1 VLRVEV
7 ATGRTSLLALPA
19 GCNAKQAAKWLGSLV
34 AGSDG
39 ALYCAPCDTDLGVLR
54 VDVAAGSTSL
64 LALPAGCDAK
74 QDDKWLGS
82 LVAGS
87 DGALYCAP
95 YCAAGVLRL
104 PNLAPG
110 AAAPASPIATT
121 AAAPE
126 PEPATEEAEPPAIDA
141 WLAGIGL
148 SKYTAQIKE
157 YGYDQMLVLHK
168 ATEADIVEM
177 TEDADVKMKKPH
189 RRVFVAEWKELC
201 AARQQQQSSEPEPE
215 PESESEP
222 EQQEPQQQVV
232 VAVEESHGKPIIPT
246 LAADLTFHLVFSN
259 KTAWDALCLEVR
271 GRLVADGVRI
281 WQQRTNIPKDS
292 DNWFSEWYPSAT
304 KSKKIVCFI
313 SADYLRSPYC
323 MKEWRVAEAKS
334 KLLVV
339 ACEPLSHIM
348 AVDPSEYPHASN
360 ALAYLDGGGQVI
372 FNGQDDI
379 VAEIRKFL

>member
-1 VLRVEV
+1 MPDH
-7 ATGRTSLLALPA
+7 GLLGNL
-19 GCNAKQAAKWLGSLV
+19 KQRS
-34 AGSDG
+34 S
-39 ALYCAPCDTDLGVLR
+39 
-54 VDVAAGSTSL
+54 SS
-64 LALPAGCDAK
+64 
-74 QDDKWLGS
+74 
-82 LVAGS
+82 
-87 DGALYCAP
+87 
-95 YCAAGVLRL
+95 
-104 PNLAPG
+104 G
-110 AAAPASPIATT
+110 AAPRSSTPPRRDTT

-157 YGYDQMLVLHK
+157 YGYDQMPMLHE

-189 RRVFVAEWKELC
+189 RRMFVVKWKELC
-201 AARQQQQSSEPEPE
+201 AARQQQSSEPEPE
-215 PESESEP
+215 PEP
-222 EQQEPQQQVV
+222 EQQQPQQQV

-339 ACEPLSHIM
+339 ACEPLSQIM

>member
-1 VLRVEV
+1 V
-7 ATGRTSLLALPA
+7 AS
-19 GCNAKQAAKWLGSLV
+19 
-34 AGSDG
+34 
-39 ALYCAPCDTDLGVLR
+39 
-54 VDVAAGSTSL
+54 
-64 LALPAGCDAK
+64 
-74 QDDKWLGS
+74 
-82 LVAGS
+82 
-87 DGALYCAP
+87 
-95 YCAAGVLRL
+95 
-104 PNLAPG
+104 
-110 AAAPASPIATT
+110 T

-126 PEPATEEAEPPAIDA
+126 PEPAAEEAEPPAIDA

-189 RRVFVAEWKELC
+189 RRVFVVKWKELC
-201 AARQQQQSSEPEPE
+201 AASQQQQSSEPEPE

-222 EQQEPQQQVV
+222 EQQEPQQQV

-271 GRLVADGVRI
+271 GRLVANGVRI

-339 ACEPLSHIM
+339 ACEPLSQIM